1 MTITPKIKEVLNRI
15 FIGQVKDLNS
25 FRKHIAKVLYTLSI
39 GSLLFTI
46 IIFSITYALF
56 VAKEKTT
63 VVELINNANSILQS
77 NLSEQVSII
86 ANNQDFVSYL
96 RSGIVSR
103 QDNYS
108 EIAWLFSSL
117 DSKLISGVSIVD
129 KSGNAIFE
137 SGHPTNFSST
147 VALCYMG
154 NRINSIYGICNY
166 QMTLYFDQKNY
177 PARLNKIN
185 HNIEPCTDKECK
197 IYDLSPNEKMG
208 SFPVI
213 ATNTPKILLHY
224 NESPSYQ
231 WLILISVFI
240 LLVLVM
246 TLVSLKIVRRIVDKH
261 LANPIHEIQ
270 KSIKI
275 GNRPNGNEREYLTEL
290 SYLLKTLNTY
300 QDQQLDI
307 ELSKRAAQVAHDIR
321 SPVAALNICLKML
334 PQVPEEQRILM
345 RNAANRINDIAN
357 NLLLQHKGKGSN
369 SSDALNTWLLS
380 PIVETLISE
389 KRVTFGDKNLSI
401 ESEISQQGFFTFAE
415 FNPTEMKRL
424 LSNLINNS
432 VEAMSGHQQGFIK
445 LSLDIIHEKIHL
457 AVSDNGSGISPEVQ
471 EKILAN
477 TLESTKE
484 KGNGLGLSHAKKT
497 IEALGGS
504 IRLISSLGH
513 GTQVLMTLPS
523 VKPPSWLISNIEV
536 SPSTPIAILDDDPS
550 VHGAWD
556 NRLDEVSKNLEIHH
570 FYNSSDFLTW
580 YEKQSQSKIQIFSD
594 YELLG
599 DSLTG
604 LDVLEKLELSQPPV
618 LVTSHYE
625 NQEIIERCEKNRIKL
640 LPKNL
645 LAHVL
650 IQVV

>member
-1 MTITPKIKEVLNRI
+1 MKKIIKNPIKLRA
-15 FIGQVKDLNS
+15 KDLMS
-25 FRKHIAKVLYTLSI
+25 FQKLISKIITLLSI
-39 GSLLFTI
+39 GSIVSALI
-46 IIFSITYALF
+46 VFSFFYFL
-56 VAKEKTT
+56 VNKKEQNTAD
-63 VVELINNANSILQS
+63 ELINSANSLLMS
-77 NLSEQVSII
+77 NLSEQISII
-86 ANNQDFVSYL
+86 GNNSDFIDYL
-96 RSGIVSR
+96 RSGVITR
-103 QDNYS
+103 QENYTNM
-108 EIAWLFSSL
+108 EWLFSDLDRKLIPAISVTSKTGENLFSYGKETKTYSSL
-117 DSKLISGVSIVD
+117 AMCYINGRLNPALGQCDYQLTVYFNEDQYVSKLKSINKNIDSCQD
-129 KSGNAIFE
+129 KKCRTY
-137 SGHPTNFSST
+137 PLLST
-147 VALCYMG
+147 
-154 NRINSIYGICNY
+154 
-166 QMTLYFDQKNY
+166 
-177 PARLNKIN
+177 
-185 HNIEPCTDKECK
+185 
-197 IYDLSPNEKMG
+197 EKLG
-208 SFPVI
+208 EFPVLGSSKSAIKLNYREPLPYQLIISLLIFLLFVMALLFFSKWLIKGLVTSYLITPISEIQRSI
-213 ATNTPKILLHY
+213 ALG
-224 NESPSYQ
+224 NES
-231 WLILISVFI
+231 
-240 LLVLVM
+240 
-246 TLVSLKIVRRIVDKH
+246 
-261 LANPIHEIQ
+261 
-270 KSIKI
+270 I
-275 GNRPNGNEREYLTEL
+275 GHQDDYLSEL
-290 SYLLKTLNTY
+290 SYLFKTIKSY
-300 QDQQLDI
+300 KKQQINIALG
-307 ELSKRAAQVAHDIR
+307 KMVAQVAHDIR
-321 SPVAALNICLKML
+321 SPLAALNICLKSL
-334 PQVPEEQRILM
+334 PQIPEEQRVLM

-357 NLLLQHKGKGSN
+357 NLLLQHKGKT
-369 SSDALNTWLLS
+369 SDFDTATNTWLLS
-380 PIVETLISE
+380 PLVETLISE
-389 KRVTFGDKNLSI
+389 KRMTLSNKNLSI

-432 VEAMSGHQQGFIK
+432 VEAMSGHQHGVIK

-457 AVSDNGSGISPEVQ
+457 AVSDNGSGISQEVQ

-570 FYNSSDFLTW
+570 FYNSSDFMTW
-580 YEKQSQSKIQIFSD
+580 YEKQSQSKIKIFSD